1 MQLHFTKMHG
11 AGNDFVVIDLISQD
25 YTALPAGRAQ
35 ASGPTFGRRLRSGTD
50 SGAAA
55 QSTGGLPVP
64 YLQRRR
70 QRGSAVRQWRS
81 LLRPVRPGQEAD
93 PQADNHRGN
102 SRRRYST
109 ARPPESTS

>member
-25 YTALPAGRAQ
+25 YKLCPQ
-35 ASGPTFGRRLRSGTD
+35 DVRRLADRHLGIGCDQVLTVE
-50 SGAAA
+50 AAA
-55 QSTGGLPVP
+55 QPAGGLPVP

-81 LLRPVRPGQEAD
+81 LLRPVRAGQEAD
-93 PQADNHRGN
+93 PQADHHRGN
-102 SRRRYST
+102 SRRHY
-109 ARPPESTS
+109 